1 MANTSTSTAPM
12 HLSYELVIEFTNYL
26 QS

>member
-1 MANTSTSTAPM
+1 MDNTSTSTAPL

>member
-1 MANTSTSTAPM
+1 MDNTSTSTAPM